1 MPSVKQK
8 KLKADISS
16 KSMCI
21 QHVHPK
27 CYGRY
32 GKKHR
37 NIILNEI
44 KQKLKV
50 INSKKLDAE
59 HGDIESR
66 KSETSKYY
74 EAVTLI
80 QRRVKKNEHKIVND
94 HGMIASTDKKKC
106 EIIIFF
112 FAELFVKNHQQ
123 QKEYQPIEI
132 ELPFTKDE
140 MIKVVMKLKNNKSS
154 GPDSVI
160 AEMIKHSPEIN
171 REMIAEIAQKT
182 SA

>member
-32 GKKHR
+32 GKKRR

-94 HGMIASTDKKKC
+94 YGMIASTDKKKC
-106 EIIIFF
+106 EIITFF

-160 AEMIKHSPEIN
+160 AEMIKHSPGIN